1 MSAENQNQKCTHHNL
16 TELHVTEK
24 RLVSKTALTKLHN
37 TTTHSTPRSCLCSM
51 RLANSQ
57 VCYTN
62 KCGSPKKSCVIP
74 SLSHM
79 VLACPHP
86 IFTVACFFSH
96 AIGHLCILAMSFL
109 PFWQYH
115 LGKSDMVAPYVRY
128 VRFQDPNWHPK
139 RNWSTF
145 SSHGEYC
152 SYWFIPN
159 AMVDLHQSLP
169 KPCQKHSRG
178 WGLAGSAAKRMVPSR
193 ISHSKIKASE

>member
-1 MSAENQNQKCTHHNL
+1 MLHQQVWFSKKIMCHTFSFTHGTCMPPSH
-16 TELHVTEK
+16 LHCCRFLFTC
-24 RLVSKTALTKLHN
+24 HW
-37 TTTHSTPRSCLCSM
+37 
-51 RLANSQ
+51 
-57 VCYTN
+57 
-62 KCGSPKKSCVIP
+62 P
-74 SLSHM
+74 SL
-79 VLACPHP
+79 
-86 IFTVACFFSH
+86 
-96 AIGHLCILAMSFL
+96 HLGNVSL

-115 LGKSDMVAPYVRY
+115 LGKSDMVTPYVRY

-169 KPCQKHSRG
+169 KPCQKHSKG

-193 ISHSKIKASE
+193 IGHSKIKASE